1 MKALVF
7 DEELI
12 LREIAQP
19 RVLPGEALVKV
30 LMAGICN
37 TDVEISRGYM
47 NFKGVPGHEFV
58 GVVESSP
65 VAEQLGARVV
75 GEINAGCGECSW
87 CRAAMARHCSN
98 RTVLGILGRNG
109 AFAEYL
115 TLPAGNLIPVPDSV
129 SNEKAV
135 FTEPLAAALEI
146 LEQVKIKPADSVLV
160 IGDGKLGLLIC
171 MVLRLTG
178 CRLTLMGK
186 HPEKLQLFRSMGGE
200 VIIPTELAETA
211 ERFDVVVEASGHPSG
226 WSTAVERVKPRGTL
240 VLKSTY
246 HGDLSFNPAP
256 LVINEI
262 TVVGSRCGLLGPA
275 LRLMENGLA
284 DPTILLSE
292 VFPFSDAEKAFKRS
306 QDAGMFKIL
315 LQF

>member
-7 DEELI
+7 DEELR
-12 LREIAQP
+12 LKEIPKPQIP
-19 RVLPGEALVKV
+19 PGEALVKV

-65 VAEQLGARVV
+65 DAEQVGARVV
-75 GEINAGCGECSW
+75 GEINAGCGECSS
-87 CRAAMARHCSN
+87 CRASMARHCPN
-98 RTVLGILGRNG
+98 RTVLGILGRDG

-115 TLPAGNLIPVPDSV
+115 TLPAENLIPVPDSV

-146 LEQVKIKPADSVLV
+146 LEQVKIRPADRVLV

-186 HPEKLQLFRSMGGE
+186 HPEKLKLFGDMGGE
-200 VIIPTELAETA
+200 VITPTGLAETA
-211 ERFDVVVEASGHPSG
+211 ARFDVVVEASGHPSG
-226 WSTAVERVKPRGTL
+226 WSTAVQRVKPRGIL

-262 TVVGSRCGLLGPA
+262 TVVGSRCGLLAPA

-292 VFPFSDAEKAFKRS
+292 VFPFSEAEKAFKRS
-306 QDAGMFKIL
+306 QNAGVFKIL